1 MAVKPLLAFAVA
13 AIAALLYGYRS
24 PLPGSEIES
33 LLYLAA
39 VALAALYGLWWLA
52 TARKESDKPRSN
64 MPRGVKVSLA
74 SLILTLS
81 LMLLAALI
89 LLPFLGPPALMLLV
103 GSWSPVILIVV
114 AIILIPFVGK
124 KLH

>member
-1 MAVKPLLAFAVA
+1 MQIKPLLAFAVA
-13 AIAALLYGYRS
+13 AAAALLYGHRS
-24 PLPGSEIES
+24 AVASSEFEPLI
-33 LLYLAA
+33 YLAV
-39 VALAALYGLWWLA
+39 VALAALYGLWWLM
-52 TARKESDKPRSN
+52 TARKRTDEPRSN

-81 LMLLAALI
+81 LMLLVALI
-89 LLPFLGPPALMLLV
+89 LLPFLGAPALMLVV
-103 GSWSPVILIVV
+103 GSWSPIILIVG